1 PLTKC
6 QCNLKDS
13 QLSIMETIQ
22 GVSYNIQVLSSED
35 LQPGEV
41 NEGQI
46 VYEIEP
52 TDKVYMH
59 ILSGN
64 SLETETFVFDL
75 KDADAT
81 EGKIEIKET
90 EPTKVDLG
98 EKVVMQNEE
107 GKDELEVT
115 LENPVFAEVWPYS
128 GVDDIDYGRKEL
140 RIDTVL
146 TNISDEPLDIDALFN
161 YIGQS
166 RLINDV
172 GVQRYLTGAY
182 SNNMKDDNDQT
193 IQEMAPG
200 DTVTIPLLLY
210 DLAPFEGEYEVFYY
224 QIFKDEVLGG
234 KRWSFTHEDIEYGG
248 FD

>member
-1 PLTKC
+1 SETDDVKYFKGHDMHEVGDTAVIYNTDLKQNYELTVKSFFLTDKIANIEKRSDDNYFLVADVAYKNTGDEPMKHSDYITHSLVSVTNGTENPLTKC

-81 EGKIEIKET
+81 EGKI
-90 EPTKVDLG
+90 
-98 EKVVMQNEE
+98 
-107 GKDELEVT
+107 
-115 LENPVFAEVWPYS
+115 
-128 GVDDIDYGRKEL
+128 
-140 RIDTVL
+140 
-146 TNISDEPLDIDALFN
+146 
-161 YIGQS
+161 
-166 RLINDV
+166 
-172 GVQRYLTGAY
+172 
-182 SNNMKDDNDQT
+182 
-193 IQEMAPG
+193 
-200 DTVTIPLLLY
+200 
-210 DLAPFEGEYEVFYY
+210 
-224 QIFKDEVLGG
+224 
-234 KRWSFTHEDIEYGG
+234 
-248 FD
+248 